1 MESFSTEEQQVE
13 AIKRFWKEN
22 GTAIIL
28 GAVIGL
34 GGLWGWRYYNEQQ
47 IAGREAASS
56 QYEQLL
62 GKLDSNDKGF
72 TEAAEF
78 IKQNPDNSYALL
90 TALQL
95 AKKAVDS
102 KDFAEAQKQLQ
113 WASEHA
119 ENAAVKGTIQIRLA
133 RVQSEQQQ
141 LDEALATLSTVES
154 SAFSATVEEVKGD
167 VLVKQGK
174 IDQARSAYSQSLELN
189 ANNPLLQLKLD
200 NLAATSE

>member
-34 GGLWGWRYYNEQQ
+34 GGLWGWRHYNEQQ
-47 IAGREAASS
+47 IAEREAASS
-56 QYEQLL
+56 QYEQLMGEL
-62 GKLDSNDKGF
+62 ESGDKGF
-72 TEAAEF
+72 TQAAEF

-102 KDFAEAQKQLQ
+102 KDYAEAEKQLQ
-113 WASEHA
+113 WATGHA
-119 ENAAVKGTIQIRLA
+119 ENAAIKGTVQIRLA
-133 RVQSEQQQ
+133 RVQLQ
-141 LDEALATLSTVES
+141 LEKFDDALATLAGIELP
-154 SAFSATVEEVKGD
+154 AFAATADEVKGD

-174 IDQARSAYSQSLELN
+174 IDQARAAYSQSLELN

-200 NLAATSE
+200 NLAAASE